1 VNLLKILTF
10 RFETATK
17 MKSLSIP
24 ALCLISF
31 AALSQKDDTSVMTY
45 TTTGLELI
53 FSGANI
59 DQAGTPGEA
68 ALRFAPIINM
78 QSMVHFDL
86 SEKVGLFS
94 GFGLRNVG
102 YRMKNYLNPADGLT
116 YEKAFRSY
124 NLGIPI
130 GFKVGNVKNMFLYAG
145 YEIELAVLYKEKTY
159 ENNDKIDKI
168 TGWFSERQNIW
179 QSSLLV
185 GVQLPYGGNLKFK
198 YYITDF
204 HNQDYTSS
212 GGVKPYAGLN
222 SNVFYVSLTF
232 FVLKNAKIYTYSKNS
247 SL

>member
-1 VNLLKILTF
+1 
-10 RFETATK
+10 
-17 MKSLSIP
+17 MKLLSIP
-24 ALCLISF
+24 ALCLLSF
-31 AALSQKDDTSVMTY
+31 TATSQSDDAQVMTY
-45 TTTGLELI
+45 TTTGMEMI
-53 FSGANI
+53 FSWADI
-59 DQAGTPGEA
+59 DQAATAGESS
-68 ALRFAPIINM
+68 LRFAPVINM

-86 SEKVGLFS
+86 SDKVGLFS

-102 YRMKNYLNPADGLT
+102 YRMKNYVDPSGTT

-130 GFKVGNVKNMFLYAG
+130 GLKVGNVKNMFIYAG
-145 YEIELAVLYKEKTY
+145 YEIELGVLYKEKTY

-168 TGWFSERQNIW
+168 TGWFSDRQNIW

-198 YYITDF
+198 YYLTEF
-204 HNQDYTSS
+204 HNQEYTAS

-222 SNVFYVSLTF
+222 SNVFYVSLSF
-232 FVLKNAKIYTYSKNS
+232 FVLKNAKIYTYSKTS